1 MGHQSD
7 AMSCISSAGD
17 ATSSIKG
24 SEVDHDSL
32 TTDQGGSYST
42 SSYYGYYYPGWL
54 MLIKYTSDYSSLVF
68 FIDCVFMFSHLT
80 IACSQVMMVPMEN
93 WTTKGTMLAGME
105 WNFNIL

>member
-1 MGHQSD
+1 MSHQSD

-68 FIDCVFMFSHLT
+68 LLIVYLCFH
-80 IACSQVMMVPMEN
+80 
-93 WTTKGTMLAGME
+93 
-105 WNFNIL
+105 ILQ